1 MVELSGA
8 KMSLKSKLKKYGLT
22 EIEYLAL
29 LTRSGNKCEICKRPP
44 RLKALSIDHNHK
56 TGKIRGL
63 LCYLCNSRLIGNLG
77 DREDSVELYLN
88 ASEYLKRA
96 K

>member
-1 MVELSGA
+1 
-8 KMSLKSKLKKYGLT
+8 MSLKSKLKKYGLT

-44 RLKALSIDHNHK
+44 KKYSLSIDHNHK
-56 TGKIRGL
+56 TGKVRGL
-63 LCYLCNSRLIGNLG
+63 ICFVCNKLLIGRLG

-96 K
+96 KGV